1 MLKLQT
7 NRRLQT
13 ALIMFLLFLAT
24 WVPRV
29 ASLDRSVTVDERKWL
44 ARSANFYHAM
54 WVKDFVATL
63 QSGHPGI
70 PVMWA
75 GALGFAQLEPAYARL
90 ATTSIG
96 DGEDIETW
104 LRQSSTHTPL
114 ALLVAGRWW
123 SVLAIALLIT
133 AGYLPL
139 TQLFGASAAALITL
153 FVSWDPFLLALSRQL
168 HPDSLVANLTYL
180 TCLYFLAWLYVSQ
193 TRRNLIF
200 SGVLMG
206 VAWLTKVPAILLLPA
221 GALVVLGELDWIKTG
236 TPFSLTQSLA
246 RIWQTQKRL
255 IIGAILWGAIAV
267 ISFVA
272 LWPAMWHGPLF
283 TLENMAAEMSDYVEG
298 HISVNYF
305 WGRIVEDPG
314 IFFYPVAYLFRT
326 TPATLL
332 GLLAMLFCLWQRCWP
347 FDRSLVRRSAVAL
360 GLFALVF
367 MGGMTLGGKKFD
379 RYLLPIFPMLD
390 VLAALGWI
398 GVAQL
403 VVQWW
408 RRRSAKGNTTTL
420 APQQLDRLG
429 LPVVLGVTLLL
440 HGIFGFANYPEYLTY
455 YNPLMGGSATAP
467 QVMMVGWGEGL
478 DEAADWL
485 NQQPGAEN
493 LRIASTYGDGPL
505 SYFLKTKQPVQSFWT
520 PDFWFDAD
528 YAVLYVNQWQRRD
541 IIRDIV
547 NYFSEQTPAYVV
559 RLHGLELA
567 RIYNMRSKAPPEF
580 SGVYID
586 SAVNFA
592 NKIRL
597 AAYSLGTHTF
607 LTGDHLLIRLYLK
620 SLAAIDKNYIV
631 SVRLIGPNGKV
642 VAHNEGAPGGE
653 PASAWP
659 LQAVRYDQHTL
670 IVPDDAP
677 SGEYQ
682 LTVAI
687 YDPATPN
694 RQLPIGSSAATRGDH
709 SHVITKIQIRSA
721 TSYAINAQW
730 QDVQIT
736 QLQHEPRIKPEQPF
750 FIDVTATGKTDGS
763 RKMSLRLVNQAAQT
777 VAQADT
783 VLAANMRVEL
793 TLPTDAP
800 PGSYK
805 VVAVVYDPKTLAPF
819 PDQAGNFTTTLS
831 KVDYIK

>member
-1 MLKLQT
+1 MSKLQT

-54 WVKDFVATL
+54 WARDFVATL
-63 QSGHPGI
+63 QSGHPGV

-104 LRQSSTHTPL
+104 LRQNSTHTPL
-114 ALLVAGRWW
+114 ELLVAGRWW

-139 TQLFGASAAALITL
+139 VQLFGASAAAPITL
-153 FVSWDPFLLALSRQL
+153 FVAWDPFLLALSRQL

-180 TCLYFLAWLYVSQ
+180 ASLYFLVWLYSSQ
-193 TRRNLIF
+193 ARRDLII

-221 GALVVLGELDWIKTG
+221 GALIVLGEFNWVKPG
-236 TPFSLTQSLA
+236 TRFSIPQSLA
-246 RIWQTQKRL
+246 NIWQTQKRL
-255 IIGAILWGAIAV
+255 IIGAILWGAVAA
-267 ISFVA
+267 ISFVL

-305 WGRIVEDPG
+305 WGRIVDDPG
-314 IFFYPVAYLFRT
+314 VFFYPVAYLFRT

-332 GLLAMLFCLWQRCWP
+332 GLLAMLFGFWQRRWP
-347 FDRSLVRRSAVAL
+347 FERSLRRRSTLAL
-360 GLFALVF
+360 GVFALVF
-367 MGGMTLGGKKFD
+367 MVGMTLGGKKFD

-403 VVQWW
+403 MVQWW
-408 RRRSAKGNTTTL
+408 RTQSAKETT
-420 APQQLDRLG
+420 AAIEPQQLDRRG
-429 LPVVLGVTLLL
+429 LPVVLGATFLL

-455 YNPLMGGSATAP
+455 YNPLAGGSTTAP

-520 PDFWFDAD
+520 PDFWFNAD

-547 NYFSEQTPAYVV
+547 NYFSEQTPAHVV

-567 RIYNMRSKAPPEF
+567 RIYDMRSKAPPEF
-580 SGVYID
+580 SGVYTD

-592 NKIRL
+592 NKIRM

-607 LTGDHLLIRLYLK
+607 LTGDDLLIRLYLK
-620 SLAAIDKNYIV
+620 SLAPIDKDYMIL
-631 SVRLIGPNGKV
+631 VRLVGPDGAI
-642 VAHNEGAPGGE
+642 VAHQEGSPGGE
-653 PASAWP
+653 PASKWP
-659 LQAVRYDQHTL
+659 LQEVRYDYHEMV
-670 IVPDDAP
+670 IPSNAP

-694 RQLPIGSSAATRGDH
+694 LQLPVGSSAATRGEH
-709 SHVITKIQIRSA
+709 SHTITTIQIRSA
-721 TSYAINAQW
+721 KSYAVDARWN
-730 QDVQIT
+730 DVQIT
-736 QLQHEPRIKPEQPF
+736 QLEYEPQIKPDQPF
-750 FIDVTATGKTDGS
+750 FVDATATGKVDGS
-763 RKMSLRLVNQAAQT
+763 LKLSLRLVDPAEQT

-783 VLAANMRVEL
+783 VLSANMRLEL
-793 TLPTDAP
+793 ALPADAS
-800 PGSYK
+800 PGSYTIT
-805 VVAVVYDPKTLAPF
+805 AVVYDPQTLAPQ
-819 PDQAGNFTTTLS
+819 PDQAGHFTTNLS
-831 KVDYIK
+831 KVEYVK